1 MFFKKYEL
9 TIAWRYLKSKR
20 KDGFISVI
28 SFLSFIGIT
37 LGVATLIV
45 VMSVMNGFR
54 NEMLS
59 KILGMNGHITV
70 ISKYAGKNITNYKQ
84 LSGKIENIKEIK
96 DRVISTVPSIEMQV
110 MGSSNNNSFGA
121 MVRGLDFDDMQKIK
135 PLFESVK
142 TTIDKDKFNTGEIL
156 IGQTLAK
163 KMGVW
168 IGDEITI
175 ATAKGNITAFGT
187 FPRIKS
193 YTIVDVFK
201 TGMSSYDANYIYMNL
216 NEAQTFFNMKDQVD
230 FIEVF
235 LQDADT
241 ATTVTTV
248 LNKNIDNFYIATNWK
263 NQNSSFVSAL
273 DVERNVMFLILSL
286 IILVASF
293 NIVSSLVMLVKD
305 KSFDIAILR
314 TIGATKAS
322 VMKIFLLSGGII
334 GFVGTISGGILGL
347 IVSYNIEDIRQFL
360 QKMLGKE
367 LFSSDVYFLSTLPS
381 KIDYL
386 EFFWVIIASFV
397 ISLLATIYPSKKAAK
412 QEPVNVLRYE

>member
-1 MFFKKYEL
+1 
-9 TIAWRYLKSKR
+9 
-20 KDGFISVI
+20 
-28 SFLSFIGIT
+28 
-37 LGVATLIV
+37 
-45 VMSVMNGFR
+45 
-54 NEMLS
+54 
-59 KILGMNGHITV
+59 
-70 ISKYAGKNITNYKQ
+70 
-84 LSGKIENIKEIK
+84 
-96 DRVISTVPSIEMQV
+96 MQV
-110 MGSSNNNSFGA
+110 MGSSNNNSYGI
-121 MVRGLDFDDMQKIK
+121 MVRGLYFDDIKKIK

-142 TTIDKDKFNTGEIL
+142 TTIDKEKFNTGEIL
-156 IGQTLAK
+156 IGETLAK

-187 FPRIKS
+187 IPRIKS

-201 TGMSSYDANYIYMNL
+201 TGMSSYDANYIYMSL
-216 NEAQTFFNMKDQVD
+216 NEAQMFFNMKGQIE
-230 FIEVF
+230 FIEIF
-235 LQDADT
+235 LQNPDIAVKMT
-241 ATTVTTV
+241 EI
-248 LNKNIDNFYIATNWK
+248 LNKNLGDLYIATNWK

-286 IILVASF
+286 IILIASF

-314 TIGATKAS
+314 TIGATKTS
-322 VMKIFLLSGGII
+322 IMKIFLLSGGII

-360 QKMLGKE
+360 QKILGKE

-381 KIDYL
+381 KIDYV
-386 EFFWVIIASFV
+386 EFFWVIVSSFI
-397 ISLLATIYPSKKAAK
+397 ISLLATIYPSKKASK

>member
-9 TIAWRYLKSKR
+9 MIAWRYLKSKR

-54 NEMLS
+54 EEMLS
-59 KILGMNGHITV
+59 KILGMNGHIT
-70 ISKYAGKNITNYKQ
+70 ILSKYAGKNITNHKQ
-84 LSGKIENIKEIK
+84 LANKIENITEIK
-96 DRVISTVPSIEMQV
+96 DKIISNVPSIEMQV
-110 MGSSNNNSFGA
+110 MGSSNNNSYGI
-121 MVRGLDFDDMQKIK
+121 MVRGVEFDDIKKIK
-135 PLFESVK
+135 PLFESIK
-142 TTIDKDKFNTGEIL
+142 TTIDKNKFNSGEI
-156 IGQTLAK
+156 IVGESLAK

-187 FPRIKS
+187 IPRIKS

-201 TGMSSYDANYIYMNL
+201 TGMSSYDANYIYMSL
-216 NEAQTFFNMKDQVD
+216 NEAQMFFNMKGQIE
-230 FIEVF
+230 FIEIF
-235 LQDADT
+235 LQNPDIAVKMT
-241 ATTVTTV
+241 EV
-248 LNKNIDNFYIATNWK
+248 LNKNLSDLYIATNWK

-286 IILVASF
+286 IILIASF

-314 TIGATKAS
+314 TIGATKTS
-322 VMKIFLLSGGII
+322 IMKIFLLSGGII

-360 QKMLGKE
+360 QKILGKE

-381 KIDYL
+381 KIDYV
-386 EFFWVIIASFV
+386 EFFWVIVSSFI
-397 ISLLATIYPSKKAAK
+397 ISLLATIYPSKKASK